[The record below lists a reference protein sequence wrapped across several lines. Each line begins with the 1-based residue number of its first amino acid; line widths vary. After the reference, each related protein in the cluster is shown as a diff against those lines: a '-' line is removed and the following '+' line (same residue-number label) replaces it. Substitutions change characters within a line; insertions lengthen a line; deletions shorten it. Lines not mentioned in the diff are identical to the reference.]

1 MANNSK
7 KCFCAF
13 CKHER
18 RINTKRHITF
28 NNVFLSLLSTVLLM
42 FVFWQNIDP
51 RAIIL
56 FVVSLCIAEAFIIIR
71 WRVTLSCPYCGFDP
85 ILYKRSPEK
94 MVQKVTRIMSE
105 QRGCSDFWLRTK
117 NPTARLAKRPAL
129 SIKDELA
136 KNLKEISRAQID
148 AQSAKEIPA
157 TRGR

>member
-1 MANNSK
+1 
-7 KCFCAF
+7 
-13 CKHER
+13 
-18 RINTKRHITF
+18 
-28 NNVFLSLLSTVLLM
+28 
-42 FVFWQNIDP
+42 
-51 RAIIL
+51 
-56 FVVSLCIAEAFIIIR
+56 
-71 WRVTLSCPYCGFDP
+71 
-85 ILYKRSPEK
+85 
-94 MVQKVTRIMSE
+94 MSE